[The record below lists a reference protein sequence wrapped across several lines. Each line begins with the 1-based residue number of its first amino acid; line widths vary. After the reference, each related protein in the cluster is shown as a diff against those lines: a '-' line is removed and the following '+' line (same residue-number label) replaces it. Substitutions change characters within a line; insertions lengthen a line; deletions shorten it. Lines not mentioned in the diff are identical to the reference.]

1 MSVLSPHARRNLIPW
16 IFLAPALII
25 FTWFKFV
32 PMLEGLIL
40 SFYKV
45 NFDGPNTWVGMGNF
59 ARVFSDAV
67 LGHAVINTTLYVIV
81 TSVVAAFIAFF
92 LAIALEGPARHLHFI
107 RTAIFLPAIT
117 SAAIVAE
124 VWRILFNPTPTGV
137 MNTFVGWFGIAPQG
151 FLSDQAQ
158 ALWTLMLL
166 HIWKAVPYNMVI
178 FIAGL
183 AGINRELYDAANVD
197 GANWFRR
204 MWHVTLPGLIP
215 AISVVL
221 MLSFIRGFR
230 VFAEVYATTGGG
242 PAGATEMIMT
252 HVYKIGFEQIDYGY
266 ASAVSFLL
274 FAFTV
279 VMTIVHLSVKDRIAK
294 Y

>member
-67 LGHAVINTTLYVIV
+67 LGHAVINTRLYVIV

-221 MLSFIRGFR
+221 
-230 VFAEVYATTGGG
+230 
-242 PAGATEMIMT
+242 
-252 HVYKIGFEQIDYGY
+252 IGTL
-266 ASAVSFLL
+266 SAVSVSLSEPKLRVLKLL
-274 FAFTV
+274 PS
-279 VMTIVHLSVKDRIAK
+279 IDRDSDSMAV
-294 Y
+294 